1 MFWIIDGDAELKDDF
16 NFDYVT
22 TQTDTVHVWRSEN
35 PVNDLVYGYGGIK
48 LFPHKWLETWIPQQK
63 T

>member
-22 TQTDTVHVWRSEN
+22 TQTDTVHVWRSN
-35 PVNDLVYGYGGIK
+35 QTSCLRIWRYK
-48 LFPHKWLETWIPQQK
+48 LSTNG
-63 T
+63 

>member
-35 PVNDLVYGYGGIK
+35 PVMI
-48 LFPHKWLETWIPQQK
+48 LFTDMAVLN
-63 T
+63 